1 MVLSVECREFVK
13 SDLLTQVIPI
23 IHDGVDDTNLITNII
38 NFLVS
43 EFLVQIF
50 KLFLQ
55 EKIIIFII
63 TVLIIS
69 LDITS
74 LQCSASFSV

>member
-23 IHDGVDDTNLITNII
+23 IHDGVNHTNLITNII

-43 EFLVQIF
+43 EFLVQIS

-55 EKIIIFII
+55 EKIIIF
-63 TVLIIS
+63 LKYLKDRLEYEKS
-69 LDITS
+69 F
-74 LQCSASFSV
+74 LQQFD